1 MQNILTK
8 KNIQADYLPELLLK
22 QLRYETN
29 TWKRL
34 LDFLMDENIRFKNR
48 LSEILEYR
56 FNKDLLEEVER
67 FQSRFIQQDEF
78 ISLLSNEIAE
88 TEKLLA
94 GKISRNGLLIPEA
107 DKKLK
112 RMRKNM
118 MSAEK
123 RFGRIKTMFNHF
135 LAESIL

>member
-1 MQNILTK
+1 MQNILNK
-8 KNIQADYLPELLLK
+8 KNAETDYLPELSLK
-22 QLRYETN
+22 QLRYEIN

-34 LDFLMDENIRFKNR
+34 LDFTMEENIRFKNR

-56 FNKDLLEEVER
+56 FNTALLEDVER
-67 FQSRFIQQDEF
+67 FQNRFIQQDEV

-88 TEKLLA
+88 TENLLA
-94 GKISRNGLLIPEA
+94 GKIYRNGTIIPAA

-118 MSAEK
+118 MAAEK
-123 RFGRIKTMFNHF
+123 RFSRTKTMFNHF
-135 LAESIL
+135 LAENIL

>member
-112 RMRKNM
+112 RIRKNM